1 MYNSLAEALPYFSRQ
16 KIWKKL
22 LCDSFHSPAGSKR
35 EVRASKNLAKLAE
48 VGMDFETCTA

>member
-22 LCDSFHSPAGSKR
+22 LCDSFHSQAGSKR